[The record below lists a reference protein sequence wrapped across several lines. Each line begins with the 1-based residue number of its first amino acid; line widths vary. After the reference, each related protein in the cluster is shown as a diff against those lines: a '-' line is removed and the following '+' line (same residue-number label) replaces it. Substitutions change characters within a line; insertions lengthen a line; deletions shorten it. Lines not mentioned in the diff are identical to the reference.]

1 MKRYRVTLKEVR
13 YSTRQFEAK
22 DVEAV
27 FEENEL
33 ADLGTV
39 HPDGHCDMTYC
50 ISVEEFCSDTD
61 SWKFI
66 HKVY

>member
-27 FEENEL
+27 FEEN
-33 ADLGTV
+33 
-39 HPDGHCDMTYC
+39 DGHCDMTYC